1 MMTNGGDVF
10 CCVQGNGIMGKSTF
24 IVKID
29 NNQKDTWQ
37 GEIIWA
43 EENQRRRFRS
53 GLEMLKLMEEARKNS
68 DDKKIKK
75 PN

>member
-1 MMTNGGDVF
+1 MGTGDEITR
-10 CCVQGNGIMGKSTF
+10 GYDIMGKSTF

-43 EENQRRRFRS
+43 EEEKRRRFRS
-53 GLEMLKLMEEARKNS
+53 CLEMIKLMHEAWENS
-68 DDKKIKK
+68 DDKQVKK
-75 PN
+75 TN

>member
-1 MMTNGGDVF
+1 
-10 CCVQGNGIMGKSTF
+10 MGKSTF

-43 EENQRRRFRS
+43 EENRRRRFRS